1 MSQKLIKFA
10 NLKNKLNIQ
19 VEIAVEGSSEQLD
32 EEICNKGFLRT
43 EAEAKHSDEECSQE
57 SKHIDG

>member
-1 MSQKLIKFA
+1 MSQKLTTFA

-19 VEIAVEGSSEQLD
+19 VEVAVEGSSEQLD
-32 EEICNKGFLRT
+32 EEIGNKGFLRT
-43 EAEAKHSDEECSQE
+43 EAKAKHSDEECSQE